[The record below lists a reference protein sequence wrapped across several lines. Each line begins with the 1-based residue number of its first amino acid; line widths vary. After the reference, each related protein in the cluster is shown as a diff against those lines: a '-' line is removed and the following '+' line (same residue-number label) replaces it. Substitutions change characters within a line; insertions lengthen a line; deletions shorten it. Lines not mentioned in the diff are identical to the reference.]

1 MTITLNHYRDYR
13 PSGKIYVFC
22 EGHVED
28 KKIVYSLYQEGI
40 LIQEKKG
47 RGDELLSFDIPDP
60 GTFTLSAKVYSADRP
75 VQELHSGDIVI
86 PPVPLLPPPPPQH
99 FKSLKGYLALV
110 QGVDNYLEVKFYKN
124 GLDKLKNEKE
134 DRVPLYYSLRSQ
146 LVFEPRFTRK
156 TISKISK
163 ISPVLTQCAY
173 LYKVDPNIP
182 EAQLLALAQEIERL
196 DYVEYCALL
205 SKLVYPP
212 PLDNYE
218 EPNCASSSTPL
229 NTETIDDIAHAQHE
243 GDQPQPFSNTPN
255 FTSRQGYLDPGQGMN
270 VRAAWARNVSGQTI
284 GVHVSDFGVENQH
297 EDLVGSIRVFTNRT
311 GDREHG
317 TATMGAIRANNNNF
331 GVTGIAFNCTAN
343 FYDTDVSNLDLII
356 ANFRPGDI
364 VAVNNQIGVAQG
376 ILVPMVHSVAFWN
389 RINTLVRS
397 GAVVVFAGGNGG
409 HNLRQLS
416 QFNDLGDSGGIMA
429 GACSSSNGQR
439 LPFSNFNLYLSA
451 NSWGENVTTT
461 GYGGLQN
468 PPPVP
473 LRAYTGT
480 YSGTSS
486 ATPLLTGAMALI
498 QSYARATYRV
508 VLSSRDMLQ
517 VIERSGSRQ
526 AQGQGI
532 GVRPNV
538 NEALREVD
546 ILLGGTTPPPP
557 PPPPPPGYPAWQLG
571 AQYEVGQRVSYQG
584 LNYQCI
590 QRHRADS
597 PAWTPPRA
605 PTLWRRI

>member
-1 MTITLNHYRDYR
+1 
-13 PSGKIYVFC
+13 
-22 EGHVED
+22 
-28 KKIVYSLYQEGI
+28 
-40 LIQEKKG
+40 
-47 RGDELLSFDIPDP
+47 
-60 GTFTLSAKVYSADRP
+60 
-75 VQELHSGDIVI
+75 
-86 PPVPLLPPPPPQH
+86 
-99 FKSLKGYLALV
+99 
-110 QGVDNYLEVKFYKN
+110 
-124 GLDKLKNEKE
+124 
-134 DRVPLYYSLRSQ
+134 
-146 LVFEPRFTRK
+146 FEPRFTQK
-156 TISKISK
+156 TINKISK
-163 ISPVLTQCAY
+163 ISPVLAQCAY

-218 EPNCASSSTPL
+218 EPDCASSSQPL
-229 NTETIDDIAHAQHE
+229 NTETIDDITHTQHE
-243 GDQPQPFSNTPN
+243 GDQPQPFSTTPN

-270 VRAAWARNVSGQTI
+270 IRAAWARNVSGI
-284 GVHVSDFGVENQH
+284 GTRVHISDFGVENQH
-297 EDLVGSIRVFTNRT
+297 EDLIGGVRVITSRPNNQS
-311 GDREHG
+311 REHG
-317 TATMGAIRANNNNF
+317 TATTGAVRANNNTF
-331 GVTGIAFNCTAN
+331 GVTGIAFNSFTY
-343 FYDTDVSNLDLII
+343 FYDISIHDLDRII
-356 ANFRPGDI
+356 GNFLPGDI
-364 VAVNNQIGVAQG
+364 IAINIELVFSTGQR
-376 ILVPMVHSVAFWN
+376 VPMVHDVAWWS
-389 RINTLVRS
+389 RINSLVRS
-397 GAVVVFAGGNGG
+397 GGVVVFAGGNGG

-416 QFNDLGDSGGIMA
+416 IFNDLGDSGGIMA
-429 GACSSSNGQR
+429 GACSSQNGQR
-439 LPFSNFNLYLSA
+439 MSFSNFNLYLSA

-461 GYGGLQN
+461 GYGFLFN
-468 PPPVP
+468 EAPFP
-473 LRAYTGT
+473 LRTYTGS
-480 YSGTSS
+480 YAGTSS
-486 ATPLLTGAMALI
+486 ATPLLAGAMALI
-498 QSYARATYRV
+498 QSYTRATYRV
-508 VLSSRDMLQ
+508 VLNSRDMLQ